1 MYSNRHK
8 TFRHIGV
15 AMDVINIM
23 LAIAIIILG
32 IVIII
37 DVNKYIILFPVLFT
51 VSALMNII
59 LAIKH
64 YKMSEMSRALVLGI
78 ASIGL
83 IVISIIGYITV
94 L

>member
-1 MYSNRHK
+1 MYSSKHR

-15 AMDVINIM
+15 AIDVINIM

-32 IVIII
+32 ITLII
-37 DVNKYIILFPVLFT
+37 DVNKYIVLFPVLFT
-51 VSALMNII
+51 LSAAMNII

-64 YKMSEMSRALVLGI
+64 YKMSEMSRSLILGI
-78 ASIGL
+78 ASVGL

-94 L
+94 C